1 MFEEYKATRPPMP
14 DDLRPQAE
22 ALPDLVRLTGWPVLV
37 IGQVEADDVIG
48 TLAKQGAE
56 HGLRVIVSTYD
67 KDMAQLVDERVTLVN
82 TMSGETLDIERVKQN
97 SACAPTKSAII
108 SR

>member
-48 TLAKQGAE
+48 TLAKQGRNMVCESLFRRAIRIWRSWWMSA
-56 HGLRVIVSTYD
+56 LRW
-67 KDMAQLVDERVTLVN
+67 
-82 TMSGETLDIERVKQN
+82 
-97 SACAPTKSAII
+97 
-108 SR
+108 

>member
-1 MFEEYKATRPPMP
+1 MFEEYKATLPPMP

-22 ALPDLVRLTGWPVLV
+22 ALPDLVRFIGWSVLV

-56 HGLRVIVSTYD
+56 LVVVSLFRPAIRTWRSWWMSALRW
-67 KDMAQLVDERVTLVN
+67 
-82 TMSGETLDIERVKQN
+82 
-97 SACAPTKSAII
+97 
-108 SR
+108 